1 MKNLRVVLGSVGKPD
16 LASSGPFSAWRHPA
30 ASAIEP
36 TSPASPSLPGE
47 KIAHSRAHNGVF
59 RQSLVFLAIT
69 SICSVASA
77 GVFSEDFE
85 SYAAGS
91 ALHGQGGWKGWDN
104 TASAGAP
111 TSGSYAV
118 SGSNSVEIV
127 SAADLVHEFDITGGR
142 WEFSIMQYIPSGT
155 TGTSWFILLNTYS
168 DGGSNDWSV
177 QTQFNLGNGAITTQY
192 DGSAAADIVYD
203 QWVEIKCVIDLDDNT
218 VDEYYN
224 GVFFSTHQWDG
235 DLHNTLQA
243 IDLYGNGAS
252 SIYYDDIAIA
262 APPGAYNPEP
272 ADGAIHADTWTNLKW
287 RAGDQAV
294 SHDVYL
300 GDNFD
305 NVNDRDPDAFRG
317 NQLVPNLVA
326 GFPGFAYPD
335 GLVPGMTYYWRIDE
349 VGADGAITHRGD
361 VWSFMVPPLTAY
373 YPDPADGGKYVL
385 PNTQLNWAG
394 GFNAKLHTV
403 YFGESFDDVNNAVAG
418 LPQALVTY
426 DPGPL
431 EKDKTYYWRI
441 DEFDGTQTIRGNV
454 WSFTTEPA
462 IPVHSDP
469 NLLAWWALDE
479 GEGTTALDW
488 SGNSNHVTLV
498 GSQWVSPGAL
508 GDAGLKIGSYGAI
521 QNLTMPD
528 LRSAATGRFRTSAM
542 LLPV

>member
-243 IDLYGNGAS
+243 IDLFGNSAS
-252 SIYYDDIAIA
+252 SIYYDDIVIA

-441 DEFDGTQTIRGNV
+441 DEFDGT
-454 WSFTTEPA
+454 
-462 IPVHSDP
+462 
-469 NLLAWWALDE
+469 
-479 GEGTTALDW
+479 
-488 SGNSNHVTLV
+488 SG
-498 GSQWVSPGAL
+498 VSPRNRRYPFTATPIFSHG
-508 GDAGLKIGSYGAI
+508 G
-521 QNLTMPD
+521 
-528 LRSAATGRFRTSAM
+528 RSTKVKARLLSTGRATAIT
-542 LLPV
+542 